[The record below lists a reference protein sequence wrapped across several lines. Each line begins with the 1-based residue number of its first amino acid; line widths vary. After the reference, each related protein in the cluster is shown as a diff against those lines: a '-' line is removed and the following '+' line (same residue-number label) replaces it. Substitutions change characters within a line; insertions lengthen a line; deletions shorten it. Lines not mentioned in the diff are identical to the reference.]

1 VILLDTNVM
10 SELMKA
16 LPDPVVERW
25 FLLNEEQCH
34 IATIA
39 IGELAYGI
47 AKLDADMRKARLGEQ
62 LTEWR
67 VRFAARAFAFDMAA
81 AVSYG
86 DILAE
91 SRTAGRTMSI
101 PDAQIASIA
110 REQGCALAT
119 RNVKD
124 FVTTG
129 LMLINPW
136 TD

>member
-1 VILLDTNVM
+1 MILLDTNVM

-16 LPDPVVERW
+16 APDPAVERW
-25 FLLNEEQCH
+25 FLLNEDQCH
-34 IATIA
+34 LASIA

-47 AKLDADMRKARLGEQ
+47 AKLDAGARKAKFRDQ
-62 LTEWR
+62 LVEWR
-67 VRFAARAFAFDMAA
+67 IRFAGRAFAFDMAA
-81 AVSYG
+81 AIAYG

-91 SRTAGRTMSI
+91 SRAAGRTMSI
-101 PDAQIASIA
+101 PDAQIASVA
-110 REQGCALAT
+110 REQECALAT

-129 LMLINPW
+129 LPLINPW